1 MPVRRRCVRIDEAAA
16 RIARPAAGGSSPAAA
31 PPASPLDESQFA
43 LVQEAARI
51 YKPIKRTAWI
61 ALGSSI
67 VTLLI
72 GAVAVPVT
80 LFWPSFPGVLITV
93 GLCVIGVVE
102 FLGYRKLVQADPSAA
117 RFLATNQLAFLGL
130 IVVYCLI
137 QMLSFSP
144 EEMKAAALSPE
155 TRAQLAAM
163 PEMARAID
171 SDIEQWGPLVTYG
184 FYSLVIVLSVFFQGG
199 LAYYYFTRRKFLEAF
214 LRQVPPWVRRLLVE
228 CTPQSAR

>member
-1 MPVRRRCVRIDEAAA
+1 MPTDESAATST
-16 RIARPAAGGSSPAAA
+16 RPAAGGSSPAAP

-51 YKPIKRTAWI
+51 YKPIKRAAWT

-67 VTLLI
+67 VTLMI
-72 GAVAVPVT
+72 GAVAVPFV
-80 LFWPSFPGVLITV
+80 LIWPSFSDILITV

-102 FLGYRKLVQADPSAA
+102 FLGHRKLVRADLSAA

-130 IVVYCLI
+130 IVIYCLI
-137 QMLSFSP
+137 QILTFSP

-155 TRAQLAAM
+155 VRAQLGAM

-171 SDIEQWGPLVTYG
+171 RDIEQWGPLVTYG
-184 FYSLVIVLSVFFQGG
+184 FYSLVIVLSFFFQGG

-214 LRQVPPWVRRLLVE
+214 QHQTPPWVRRLLVE